1 MLEQNTKQ
9 KTHGLTTIAV
19 SYENYQ
25 ALKELGKTGDTFNDV
40 LSKILK
46 NNYSPKK
53 AEKVEESKA

>member
-1 MLEQNTKQ
+1 MLEQNAKQ

-25 ALKELGKTGDTFNDV
+25 ALKELGRTGDTFNDV

-46 NNYSPKK
+46 NNYSPNK
-53 AEKVEESKA
+53 AEKAEESKA

>member
-25 ALKELGKTGDTFNDV
+25 ALKDLGKTGDTFNDV

-46 NNYSPKK
+46 NNYGPKK
-53 AEKVEESKA
+53 TEKAESKA